1 MRRFAALGAA
11 AALAVVVG
19 GSSLV
24 GLYRAVDRDP
34 VIGYPSLEEVTNFDV
49 MARSY
54 DRRREQGDN
63 PRLVFGSSELNPGP
77 AGPAHPASLLEGGDY
92 GIDVMVT
99 GRAFCEDLWQAI
111 EVGAFAS
118 RMDGDEASRRV
129 VLIPS
134 MQWFMCYRAAKRD
147 FTASFSQGAYESFIE
162 NPDISDG
169 LKDEVT
175 RRMALYGVDRTG
187 SPSPTSGAAAW
198 LDRAS
203 DQLLATLRLST
214 KSVATV
220 PRPSEGEPEGAA
232 SPVAGSSSGAQSART
247 QSAPDWDL
255 IFREADRTARE
266 KASSNDMGINDAWYA
281 GHLVDWQAGTKD
293 WKVRGDAYFSTQ
305 ELEDFKLL
313 LRVCHEAGVLPMVL
327 IQPVKGE
334 LYDQTIYGPE
344 VRERYYQMIREACEQ
359 AGVPVADFSGH
370 EYDTYF
376 LREYSHPSDLG
387 GAYYS
392 KAIYTY
398 LTTGVVD
405 TSPAGGAEFAT
416 RKD

>member
-1 MRRFAALGAA
+1 MGAA
-11 AALAVVVG
+11 AVLAAVVG

-24 GLYRAVDRDP
+24 GLYRTVDRDP

-147 FTASFSQGAYESFIE
+147 FTASFSQGAYDAFIE
-162 NPDISDG
+162 NPEISDQV
-169 LKDEVT
+169 KDEVT

-187 SPSPTSGAAAW
+187 SISPASAAAAW

-214 KSVATV
+214 KSVVAV
-220 PRPSEGEPEGAA
+220 PRPGDGGQEGAA
-232 SPVAGSSSGAQSART
+232 SPVDEPSPDGAGACART
-247 QSAPDWDL
+247 PDWDQ

-266 KASSNDMGINDAWYA
+266 KASSNDMGVNDAWYA
-281 GHLVDWQAGTKD
+281 KHLADWQAGTKD
-293 WKVRGDAYFSTQ
+293 WKVEDDRYFSSQ

-334 LYDQTIYGPE
+334 LYDQTIYGSQ
-344 VRERYYQMIREACEQ
+344 VRQRYYQMIREACEQ

-405 TSPAGGAEFAT
+405 TSPAGGVEFAT

>member
-1 MRRFAALGAA
+1 MKRFVAMGAA
-11 AALAVVVG
+11 VSLAVLAG
-19 GSSLV
+19 GMSLT
-24 GLYRAVDRDP
+24 GLYRSVDLDP
-34 VIGYPSLEEVTNFDV
+34 VIGYPSLEEVANFDV

-77 AGPAHPASLLEGGDY
+77 AGPAHPASLLEGGEY

-111 EVGAFAS
+111 EVGAFAG

-147 FTASFSQGAYESFIE
+147 FTASFSQGAYDAFMA
-162 NPDISDG
+162 NPDLSDSI
-169 LKDEVT
+169 KDEVT
-175 RRMALYGVDRTG
+175 RRMAIYGVDRSAG
-187 SPSPTSGAAAW
+187 SSPTMDAASL

-214 KSVATV
+214 KPVAAVSKPDGTDQ
-220 PRPSEGEPEGAA
+220 EGAA
-232 SPVAGSSSGAQSART
+232 SSPERSLSSASSA
-247 QSAPDWDL
+247 AVPDWDA
-255 IFREADRTARE
+255 IFLEADRTARE
-266 KASSNDMGINDAWYA
+266 KAGSNAMGVNDAWYA
-281 GHLVDWQAGTKD
+281 KNLDDWLAGTKG
-293 WKVRGDAYFSTQ
+293 WKVEDERYFSTQ
-305 ELEDFKLL
+305 EFEDFKLL

-334 LYDQTIYGPE
+334 LYDQTVYDAQA
-344 VRERYYQMIREACEQ
+344 RQRYYQMVRGACEE
-359 AGVPVADFSGH
+359 AGVPVADFSNH

-405 TSPAGGAEFAT
+405 TSPSGGVEFKT
-416 RKD
+416 RKE